1 MTFLFGFGRS
11 RYIFFDYDIPIRV
24 CRSMYIFVN
33 QIINKS
39 LQIKMCINVEKYF
52 EYQPIGIKIMC
63 NVVLIIE
70 ESSW

>member
-1 MTFLFGFGRS
+1 MTFLFEFGRS
-11 RYIFFDYDIPIRV
+11 RYIFFVYDIPIRV

-52 EYQPIGIKIMC
+52 KYQPIGIKMT
-63 NVVLIIE
+63 
-70 ESSW
+70 